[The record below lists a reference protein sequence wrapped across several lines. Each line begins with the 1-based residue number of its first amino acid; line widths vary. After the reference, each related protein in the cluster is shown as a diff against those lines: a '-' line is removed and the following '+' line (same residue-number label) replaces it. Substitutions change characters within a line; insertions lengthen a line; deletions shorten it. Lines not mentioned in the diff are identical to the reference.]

1 MKPAAAHGAPPP
13 PLAETLQG
21 RLVEFTRL
29 ARANGFQAGIAETLD
44 ALRAARV
51 CGLTHMQRLRWGL
64 RGLLCGDRNN
74 WRRFDQLFDA
84 YWKPESVQRIW
95 TQSDAAAPVARR
107 PSPVP
112 GAGAGRGESR
122 DAYRAEPEAG
132 EDAASG
138 GGAHGGASKREL
150 LARTDFRFITD
161 ADEMRKME
169 QLVERLAKRMRR
181 LMVRR
186 QKIHRRGRRVHL
198 RRTVRNSLQYGGVPL
213 ELALQR
219 PGERQPRLFLLVD
232 VSRSMSLYSYLFL
245 RFARGIAAAFRDA
258 AVFAFHTRLV
268 RITDALEQP
277 NLAKTGQRLALIS
290 AGWSGGTRIGEC
302 VGSFLAQYGHR
313 LNSRS
318 LVLIVS
324 DGLETGDPE
333 LLGRHLATVKSRC
346 RKLIWLNPLLGRPG
360 YEPRSGGM
368 AAALPCL
375 DLFASAHNL
384 ASLRA
389 LEAELAGV

>member
-1 MKPAAAHGAPPP
+1 MKPAAADATLPP
-13 PLAETLQG
+13 PLAETLPG
-21 RLVEFTRL
+21 RLVEFVRL
-29 ARANGFQAGIAETLD
+29 ARDNGFQAGIAETLD
-44 ALRAARV
+44 ALRVARV
-51 CGLTHMQRLRWGL
+51 CGLTHMQRLHWGL
-64 RGLLCGDRNN
+64 RSLLCGDHNN

-84 YWKPESVQRIW
+84 YWQPENVQRIW
-95 TQSDAAAPVARR
+95 TQSDAAAPVGRR
-107 PSPVP
+107 PSLAP
-112 GAGAGRGESR
+112 GAGAWQGSAC
-122 DAYRAEPEAG
+122 DVDRAGQEAG
-132 EDAASG
+132 EDADSG
-138 GGAHGGASKREL
+138 GSARGGASKREL

-161 ADEMRKME
+161 ADEMHKME
-169 QLVERLAKRMRR
+169 QLVGRLAKRMRR

-186 QKIHRRGRRVHL
+186 QKIHRRGRQVHL

-213 ELALQR
+213 ELALRR

-245 RFARGIAAAFRDA
+245 RFARGIVAAFRDA

-333 LLGRHLATVKSRC
+333 LLGQHLATVKNRC

-368 AAALPCL
+368 SAALPYL
-375 DLFASAHNL
+375 DLFASVHNL